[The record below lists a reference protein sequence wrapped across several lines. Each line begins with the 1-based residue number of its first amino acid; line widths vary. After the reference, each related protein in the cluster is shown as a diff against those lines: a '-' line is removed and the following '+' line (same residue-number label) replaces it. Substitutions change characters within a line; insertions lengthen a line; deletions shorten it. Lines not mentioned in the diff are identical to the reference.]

1 MTDDDAKKIEADEA
15 DEAGVWVVGER
26 GAVKPRLASRLA
38 SYLPGARSRL
48 HSALD
53 CAPVLCMAEP
63 THTLMM
69 RETRIVTADGVP
81 TITTEDEAIDGFG
94 PAERYPDG
102 SPANLTAAVIDM
114 LRAPRR
120 VYAAPMRIEVVA

>member
-1 MTDDDAKKIEADEA
+1 
-15 DEAGVWVVGER
+15 
-26 GAVKPRLASRLA
+26 
-38 SYLPGARSRL
+38 
-48 HSALD
+48 
-53 CAPVLCMAEP
+53 MAEP

-81 TITTEDEAIDGFG
+81 AITTEAQAIEAFG
-94 PAERYPDG
+94 PEMRAASG

-120 VYAAPMRIEVVA
+120 VYAVPMRIEVVA